1 MPKGFVKKLNFIQQ
15 KIGVERR
22 QEMLDDITDSGTYLP
37 KGVGYED
44 IDETFVEFVNKDL
57 SVVVDGEKVPV
68 IFLTIQRW
76 SEFSRTWQ
84 FSDKYK
90 NIKMPFIT
98 VVRQPNPQVGT
109 NQAGLYNIP
118 GRNTYTFIKVPTFKN
133 GRRGVD
139 LYKIPQPVAVDFL
152 YEVRIFCNRMRDLN
166 KLNFKV
172 QQIFQSRQFYISPNG
187 HPMPV
192 TLESIGDESNI
203 DDFENRRFYV
213 QPYEMKVAAYIQDEE
228 SFEVVP
234 LPNRSIVAIE
244 VDDKIKTKTNFSE
257 TKKGSEILYQF
268 VFQPKDNN
276 TFIFNTRHNIE
287 ITSIQSIELIT
298 NIQIII
304 NDVIVFDGITIPPST
319 FIPINTNTKVKII
332 VNRNTSDLSKFM
344 LISNIK

>member
-1 MPKGFVKKLNFIQQ
+1 
-15 KIGVERR
+15 
-22 QEMLDDITDSGTYLP
+22 
-37 KGVGYED
+37 
-44 IDETFVEFVNKDL
+44 
-57 SVVVDGEKVPV
+57 
-68 IFLTIQRW
+68 
-76 SEFSRTWQ
+76 
-84 FSDKYK
+84 
-90 NIKMPFIT
+90 MPFIT

-172 QQIFQSRQFYISPNG
+172 QQIFQSRQFYISPND

-234 LPNRSIVAIE
+234 LPNRSIVTME
-244 VDDKIKTKTNFSE
+244 VNDTG
-257 TKKGSEILYQF
+257 KGSSIKKTELKLIVDKFDDYI
-268 VFQPKDNN
+268 VDKDGNP
-276 TFIFNTRHNIE
+276 
-287 ITSIQSIELIT
+287 ITW
-298 NIQIII
+298 NKYYK
-304 NDVIVFDGITIPPST
+304 NA
-319 FIPINTNTKVKII
+319 
-332 VNRNTSDLSKFM
+332 
-344 LISNIK
+344 

>member
-22 QEMLDDITDSGTYLP
+22 QEMLDDITDSGAYLP

-172 QQIFQSRQFYISPNG
+172 QQIFQSRQFYISPND

-234 LPNRSIVAIE
+234 LPNRSIVTME
-244 VDDKIKTKTNFSE
+244 VDDTGRGSSIKKTELKLIVDKFDDY
-257 TKKGSEILYQF
+257 I
-268 VFQPKDNN
+268 VDKDGNP
-276 TFIFNTRHNIE
+276 
-287 ITSIQSIELIT
+287 ITW
-298 NIQIII
+298 NKYYK
-304 NDVIVFDGITIPPST
+304 NA
-319 FIPINTNTKVKII
+319 
-332 VNRNTSDLSKFM
+332 
-344 LISNIK
+344 

>member
-1 MPKGFVKKLNFIQQ
+1 MPKGFVKKINFIQQ
-15 KIGVERR
+15 NVGVERR
-22 QEMLDDITDSGTYLP
+22 QEILDDITNEGTYLP

-57 SVVVDGEKVPV
+57 SVVIDGEKIPV

-90 NIKMPFIT
+90 NIKMPFVTI
-98 VVRQPNPQVGT
+98 VRQPNPQVGT

-234 LPNRSIVAIE
+234 LPNRSIVTME
-244 VDDKIKTKTNFSE
+244 VDDTGRGSSIKKTDLKLIVDKFDDY
-257 TKKGSEILYQF
+257 I
-268 VFQPKDNN
+268 VDKDGNP
-276 TFIFNTRHNIE
+276 
-287 ITSIQSIELIT
+287 ITW
-298 NIQIII
+298 NKYYK
-304 NDVIVFDGITIPPST
+304 NA
-319 FIPINTNTKVKII
+319 
-332 VNRNTSDLSKFM
+332 
-344 LISNIK
+344 